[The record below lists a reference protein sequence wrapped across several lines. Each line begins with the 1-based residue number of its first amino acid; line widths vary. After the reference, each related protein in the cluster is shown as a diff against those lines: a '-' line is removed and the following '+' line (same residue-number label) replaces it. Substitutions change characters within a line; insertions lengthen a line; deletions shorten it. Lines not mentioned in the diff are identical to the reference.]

1 MKQKVVIKLINSR
14 TGGEECNGIL
24 FCYTKG
30 KQKILFKLIPGN
42 NGSQEIGASIGYD
55 NYCDCKKALEYFK
68 EYVASRKINQNNLC
82 NTKIENI
89 DGKYTF
95 KYFDQ
100 EENLLFQRRKLYGK
114 NIL

>member
-1 MKQKVVIKLINSR
+1 MGYYFVIQKENRK
-14 TGGEECNGIL
+14 
-24 FCYTKG
+24 FF
-30 KQKILFKLIPGN
+30 FKLIPGN

-89 DGKYTF
+89 DGKYIF

-100 EENLLFQRRKLYGK
+100 EKNLLFHRRKLYGK
-114 NIL
+114 NIYCKDAIDRIYENINAEIRT

>member
-1 MKQKVVIKLINSR
+1 MGYYFVIQKENRK
-14 TGGEECNGIL
+14 
-24 FCYTKG
+24 FF
-30 KQKILFKLIPGN
+30 FKLIPGN
-42 NGSQEIGASIGYD
+42 NGSQEIG
-55 NYCDCKKALEYFK
+55 ALEYFK

-89 DGKYTF
+89 DGKYIF

-114 NIL
+114 KIYCKDAIDRIYENINAEIRT